1 MKITTQQLKRLIFE
15 SVREVLEQEISE
27 ADLQFWS
34 RGKAHPEPY
43 SVTPENWSKY
53 TGSEMGRQYFV
64 NRGGNVEL
72 GGFLRRYLKSVI
84 GEEGEDGPFKVF
96 HLDPLIAAETF
107 VKKAAGKGAS
117 ARLTAEEVARKIESA
132 KKSILAAYPNAGEE
146 PGEFTQVDTD
156 YGRGQGAMPVYR
168 RK

>member
-1 MKITTQQLKRLIFE
+1 MKITAQQLKKLIFE
-15 SVREVLEQEISE
+15 SVKEALEQEVSE
-27 ADLQFWS
+27 VKLQFWP

-43 SVTPENWSKY
+43 SVTPEDWSKY
-53 TGSEMGRQYFV
+53 TGSEMGHQYFV

-72 GGFLRRYLKSVI
+72 AGFLRRYLKSVI
-84 GEEGEDGPFKVF
+84 GQEGKDGPFKVF
-96 HLDPLIAAETF
+96 HLDPLIAAEAF

-132 KKSILAAYPNAGEE
+132 KKAILAAYPNAGED

-156 YGRGQGAMPVYR
+156 YGRGQGAMPVYG